1 MRKGIA
7 ILLGLFC
14 FGFANAQDST
24 KYMEGDFL
32 SPKKYKIMDITVEGN
47 EVIHSNLIVIFTNL
61 TVGKTIP
68 IPGREIQKAIDNLWK
83 KEFFS
88 DVKIVASKIEGEN
101 IWLKVKVKERDRI
114 YRYSIKGLGKS
125 ETKSLKEE
133 LSLGKNKIIT
143 ESLLER
149 TRQDALAYFRDKGF
163 YAAVV
168 KVYTGPT
175 EKNLENFKNV
185 KIEVTKGKKVKI
197 KDVVFEGNSAIE
209 DKVLRKQLA
218 KTKRKGTFLKS
229 AKFRKEEYENDKSA
243 IVRKYNSEGYR
254 DAQLISDSI
263 IQLSPKRIVIKM
275 KVSEGSK
282 YYFGDINFTGNTK
295 YRTSLLKDTILKI
308 ERGDV
313 YDQALLE
320 QRIFVDPSGADITGV
335 YMNNGYLFFNVTPI
349 ETKANGDTIDL
360 EIRIYEGEQATIGQV
375 SVIGNTKTSDHVI
388 LRELKTRPGEIFSR
402 ADIQRTMRELSQ
414 MGMFDPESLNV
425 NPKPNPVDGT
435 VDIEYVVTERANDQ
449 IELSG
454 GFGGY
459 TRFVGTLGLSLNN
472 FSARKLFKGGK
483 GSWNPLPSGDG
494 QRLSLRAQ
502 SNGTFFQSYN
512 ASFTEPWLGG
522 KKPNSFSLGIYHT
535 VNTTGAA
542 KTDSRY
548 GARKTFGASVGLGK
562 RLKWPDD
569 YFVLQYGI
577 GYQKIRSENFN
588 FASLGGNILSDGL
601 SHNLNF
607 TLALSRKET
616 RGSFIFPTGGSDVG
630 LSLQFTPPYS
640 AFNNTDYALSTPEEK
655 FRLIEYHKWSFNSAF
670 YTSLSRSSKKESDK
684 KLVLATKLRVGMLG
698 YYNKDIGYSPFERYN
713 IGGSGLG
720 ANLVGTEFVSQRGY
734 PDESI
739 SNAVSQDGTTIMDLF
754 TMELRYAITTN
765 PQSTVYLHT
774 FLEAGNT
781 WLDFKDFNP
790 FVTRRAAGVGVRL
803 FLPMF
808 GLIGLDYA
816 YGFDWKKV
824 PQSDKP
830 GQLHFFIGQQF

>member
-1 MRKGIA
+1 MRKIIA
-7 ILLGLFC
+7 LLLGLFC
-14 FGFANAQDST
+14 FGFANAQDSSR
-24 KYMEGDFL
+24 YMESNFL
-32 SPKKYKIMDITVEGN
+32 SPKKYTIKGISVEGN
-47 EVIHSNLIVIFTNL
+47 EAIHSNLIVIFTNL
-61 TVGKTIP
+61 TIGKKIP

-88 DVKIVASKIEGEN
+88 DIKIVASKIEGNN
-101 IWLKVKVKERDRI
+101 IWLKIKVKERDRMKGYTI
-114 YRYSIKGLGKS
+114 AGLGKS
-125 ETKSLKEE
+125 ETKSLKDE
-133 LSLGKNKIIT
+133 LSLSKNKIIT
-143 ESLLER
+143 ESLLEQ
-149 TRQDALAYFRDKGF
+149 TKQDALSYFRDKGF
-163 YAAVV
+163 YAAKVLVTTKQVPAEGNLKIVQIVV
-168 KVYTGPT
+168 D
-175 EKNLENFKNV
+175 
-185 KIEVTKGKKVKI
+185 KGSKVKI
-197 KDVVFEGNSAIE
+197 ADIIFEGNKE
-209 DKVLRKQLA
+209 VDDKTLRKQLS
-218 KTKRKGTFLKS
+218 KTKRKGTLLKS
-229 AKFRKEEYENDKSA
+229 SKFKKEEYETDKGT
-243 IVRKYNSEGYR
+243 IVNKYNSLGFR
-254 DAQLISDSI
+254 DAQLISDTI
-263 IQLSPKRIVIKM
+263 IQISSNRIIIKM

-282 YYFGDINFTGNTK
+282 YFFGDINFTGNTK
-295 YRTSLLKDTILKI
+295 YRTTLLKDTILKI
-308 ERGDV
+308 KKGDV
-313 YDQALLE
+313 YNQALLE
-320 QRIFVDPSGADITGV
+320 EKIFVDPSGADITGV

-360 EIRIYEGEQATIGQV
+360 EIRIYEGDQATIGKV
-375 SVIGNTKTSDHVI
+375 TVVGNTKTSDHVV

-414 MGMFDPESLNV
+414 MGMFDPESLGV
-425 NPKPNPVDGT
+425 NPIPNPTDGT
-435 VDIEYVVTERANDQ
+435 VDIEYTVTERANDQ

-472 FSARKLFKGGK
+472 FSARKLFKGSK
-483 GSWNPLPSGDG
+483 YWSPLPSGDG

-502 SNGTFFQSYN
+502 SNGTFYQSYN

-548 GARKTFGASVGLGK
+548 GARKTFGASIGLGK

-569 YFVLQYGI
+569 YFVLQYGL

-607 TLALSRKET
+607 TLSLSRKET
-616 RGSFIFPTGGSDVG
+616 RGSFIFPEGGSDVG
-630 LSLQFTPPYS
+630 ASVQFTPPYS
-640 AFNNTDYALSTPEEK
+640 SFNNKDYSNVSAQEK

-670 YTSLSRSSKKESDK
+670 YTKIYGNF
-684 KLVLATKLRVGMLG
+684 VLATKARIGMLG

-754 TMELRYAITTN
+754 TMELRYAITKN

-781 WLDFKDFNP
+781 WLDFQDFNP